1 MFSCRIILIANVFYF
16 YKVILPNDSIKL
28 MLRCSIEEDLPHP
41 PADIW
46 KYLEIFLVP
55 PAGRGQAT
63 APRGGADTAKCPNTH
78 GIGPHNRNCLSQ
90 MSILLKLGNSVNLG
104 SPFWRILESPRRA
117 LPHAAAPEALQDPIR
132 EAASETFHV
141 DETRSPVNVLLLEPA
156 PWSPGAFG
164 P

>member
-1 MFSCRIILIANVFYF
+1 MENLSFLFSCRIILIANVFYF

-90 MSILLKLGNSVNLG
+90 MSILLKLGKSVNLG
-104 SPFWRILESPRRA
+104 VSILAHTGITQESIATCRCPRGPA
-117 LPHAAAPEALQDPIR
+117 GPDPGSSQR
-132 EAASETFHV
+132 DFP
-141 DETRSPVNVLLLEPA
+141 R
-156 PWSPGAFG
+156 G
-164 P
+164 